1 MDSIPPESAAPAKRR
16 PLYLVAALV
25 VSFLMGAAGCSQ
37 GYGGIGAYRTDPV
50 LIPGALD
57 GASEARR
64 AAVEQALAHLIS
76 VMDATKRTGLPLTI
90 AGFLIGFAMM
100 TLTISAFMRRT
111 GSPRLLAQMVFAQ
124 AVLVVVTFF
133 AQPEVRWAE
142 RDLVRAQQLARTE
155 ATAKTDEERRQVVE
169 AEQLL
174 VKALPPALAVALVLR
189 TALAGLV
196 VLALTRRRTR
206 EYYDDARAP
215 ISER

>member
-1 MDSIPPESAAPAKRR
+1 
-16 PLYLVAALV
+16 
-25 VSFLMGAAGCSQ
+25 MGAAGCSQ
-37 GYGGIGAYRTDPV
+37 GYGGIGAYRADPV

-124 AVLVVVTFF
+124 AALVVVTFF

-142 RDLVRAQQLARTE
+142 RDFVRLQQLARTE

-169 AEQLL
+169 ADQLFA
-174 VKALPPALAVALVLR
+174 KAFPPAQAVVLVLR

-215 ISER
+215 LSER